1 MVGALV
7 VDHRVAVLKEQGSI
21 PAFRWAILSHLPW
34 NMHSNNE
41 LCMSLM
47 KSKGSVFDTYGIVN
61 YVKIISTG
69 M

>member
-7 VDHRVAVLKEQGSI
+7 VDHRLAVLKEQGSI
-21 PAFRWAILSHLPW
+21 PAFRWATLSLLPW
-34 NMHSNNE
+34 NIYSNNE

-47 KSKGSVFDTYGIVN
+47 KSIGSVFDTYGIGN
-61 YVKIISTG
+61 NVKTISTG

>member
-7 VDHRVAVLKEQGSI
+7 ADHRVAVLKEQGSI
-21 PAFRWAILSHLPW
+21 PAFRWDTLSLLPW
-34 NMHSNNE
+34 NIYSNNE

-47 KSKGSVFDTYGIVN
+47 KSKGSVLDTYGIVN